1 MSQWFTRASSTTPTL
16 FLIVSL
22 VVAGAT
28 SAVAAAEELLSRSP
42 ERGGIGLGL
51 QQLQF
56 HKLQLP
62 GPPEG
67 VMPVIP
73 EGVLPEFMA
82 KPVREGLLGKLDERL
97 SIIVTDQASTSAITF
112 SEVMDKLADDMHV
125 DKLTLFRHWWD
136 TANKKS
142 GNPFCNSDKQ
152 KLNGFPYQCPRAEGE
167 QDNPFDGSDPCA
179 GYTAIGF
186 VNRFDLA
193 DKDRGQHCGEFRIV
207 FARNSGFG
215 AAQNCS
221 FPLGKRLLIIF
232 EALVPNPEPPHSPQK
247 PNPDNIFVNLEGC
260 RPIVEFW
267 LSLSDLN
274 MSTTDRGTALRDF
287 FLKGL
292 PDAKIAPV
300 VDAKNYAGGPCSGQI
315 RTNQLMQ
322 PSWTL
327 REFKT
332 SNGRIVPATVKSNPG
347 NELFRKDRRKIEF
360 ADYLV
365 RDDTLANLRGVTSA
379 GETNIDTFAFGL
391 TVPSVDHLN
400 SFESREDPSEGNV
413 VKAFEDCR
421 QLQACREADVI
432 ENKLKTKLAEVG
444 SLLSVDNIIH
454 RIGTQTCA
462 GCHHFSNGDTELG
475 VDCPEGWPS
484 TLCKGQSGI
493 WPSALGGFTHVS
505 EEETENGTDSEVFDL
520 AKLKVIT
527 LPELIKIRPE
537 RISHLRYS
545 GPGSNNKRYRI
556 SETLKL
562 LLMPPRF
569 ENMVLYLNE
578 FDPPP

>member
-1 MSQWFTRASSTTPTL
+1 MSA
-16 FLIVSL
+16 
-22 VVAGAT
+22 A
-28 SAVAAAEELLSRSP
+28 AAAEELLSRSP
-42 ERGGIGLGL
+42 ERGGVGLEL

-56 HKLQLP
+56 HKLQRPAL
-62 GPPEG
+62 PEG
-67 VMPVIP
+67 VMPVFP
-73 EGVLPEFMA
+73 EGVMPEFRERIRPEFTG

-112 SEVMDKLADDMHV
+112 SQVMDKLADDMRV

-136 TANKKS
+136 TADKTS
-142 GNPFCNSDKQ
+142 GNPFCNSETQ
-152 KLNGFPYQCPRAEGE
+152 KLNGFPYQCPRAEAE

-207 FARNSGFG
+207 FARNSGLG

-221 FPLGKRLLIIF
+221 APRGKRLLIIF
-232 EALVPNPEPPHSPQK
+232 EALVPNPEPPHSPRT
-247 PNPDNIFVNLEGC
+247 PNPDNIFVNLKGC

-267 LSLSDLN
+267 LGLSDSN
-274 MSTTDRGTALRDF
+274 MSTTDHGTALRDF

-300 VDAKNYAGGPCSGQI
+300 VDAKNYAGGPASGQI

-322 PSWTL
+322 PNWTL

-332 SNGRIVPATVKSNPG
+332 SNGRIIPATVKSNPG
-347 NELFRKDRRKIEF
+347 NSLFGKDSHKIEF

-400 SFESREDPSEGNV
+400 SFESQEELPSEGDV

-421 QLQACREADVI
+421 QLEPCREADAI
-432 ENKLKTKLAEVG
+432 ENRIKTKLTEVG

-462 GCHHFSNGDTELG
+462 GCHHYSNGDTDLKVNCPNGWPSRLCFMAEDSG
-475 VDCPEGWPS
+475 VEVRRGIWPS
-484 TLCKGQSGI
+484 TLPDKDGKK
-493 WPSALGGFTHVS
+493 GFTHVS
-505 EEETENGTDSEVFDL
+505 EEEIETGTDSEVFDL
-520 AKLKVIT
+520 ARLDVIT
-527 LPELIKIRPE
+527 LQELIKIRPK
-537 RISHLRYS
+537 RISHLDYR
-545 GPGSNNKRYRI
+545 GPGHDNKRYKI
-556 SETLKL
+556 SETLKFL
-562 LLMPPRF
+562 LIPPRF

-578 FDPPP
+578 LDPPP